1 VTGPRGDLLTGQMR
15 EYGRDPL
22 ATMRR
27 WRDAYGD
34 LVPIRFGPFRAHMVF
49 GPAEVEELL
58 IDHAAD
64 YRKSIGTRI
73 LIPLLGHG
81 LLTAEG
87 EKWRTHRRISAPAF
101 HRQEIAGYA
110 DTMTRYADE
119 AAADLRVWRPW
130 LADGASRSHRPTS
143 APSPR

>member
-1 VTGPRGDLLTGQMR
+1 
-15 EYGRDPL
+15 
-22 ATMRR
+22 
-27 WRDAYGD
+27 
-34 LVPIRFGPFRAHMVF
+34 
-49 GPAEVEELL
+49 AEVEELL